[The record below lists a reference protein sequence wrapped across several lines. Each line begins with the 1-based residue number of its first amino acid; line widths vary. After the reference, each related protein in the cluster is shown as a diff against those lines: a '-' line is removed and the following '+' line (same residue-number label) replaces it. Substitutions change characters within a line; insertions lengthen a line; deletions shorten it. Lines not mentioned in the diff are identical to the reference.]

1 MFPLDKEE
9 KRIEG
14 LRERLKLY
22 SEILR
27 NLVILLI
34 AVAGWT
40 VSLLF
45 KLSNPVVIPLMF
57 MGLILTVGIL
67 FGIFRLVI
75 TIRELLQELEKW
87 EKS

>member
-1 MFPLDKEE
+1 MDKEE

-34 AVAGWT
+34 AVAGGT

-45 KLSNPVVIPLMF
+45 RLSNPVAVPLML
-57 MGLILTVGIL
+57 MGLTLTVGIL
-67 FGIFRLVI
+67 FGIVRLAI
-75 TIRELLQELEKW
+75 NIREHLQELEKW

>member
-1 MFPLDKEE
+1 MDREE

-14 LRERLKLY
+14 LRERLKLF
-22 SEILR
+22 SEVLR

-34 AVAGWT
+34 AVVGGT

-45 KLSNPVVIPLMF
+45 KLSNPVAIPLMF

>member
-1 MFPLDKEE
+1 LNKEE

-14 LRERLKLY
+14 LRERLKLF
-22 SEILR
+22 SEVLR

-34 AVAGWT
+34 AVVGGT

-45 KLSNPVVIPLMF
+45 KLSNPVAIPLMF

>member
-1 MFPLDKEE
+1 MDREE
-9 KRIEG
+9 KKLES

-34 AVAGWT
+34 AVAGGT

-45 KLSNPVVIPLMF
+45 KLSNPVAVPLTF
-57 MGLILTVGIL
+57 MGLILTA
-67 FGIFRLVI
+67 GIFFGVI
-75 TIRELLQELEKW
+75 RFAIVIKELLQELEKW
-87 EKS
+87 ERR

>member
-1 MFPLDKEE
+1 MNKEE

-14 LRERLKLY
+14 LRERLKLF
-22 SEILR
+22 SEVLR

-34 AVAGWT
+34 AVVGGT

-45 KLSNPVVIPLMF
+45 KLSNPVAIPLMF

>member
-1 MFPLDKEE
+1 MDKEE

-14 LRERLKLY
+14 LRERLKLF

-34 AVAGWT
+34 AVAGGT
-40 VSLLF
+40 ISLLF
-45 KLSNPVVIPLMF
+45 KFSNPVAVPLMF
-57 MGLILTVGIL
+57 MGLVLTVGIL
-67 FGIFRLVI
+67 SGIIRLVI
-75 TIRELLQELEKW
+75 VIRELLQELEKW

>member
-1 MFPLDKEE
+1 LDKEE

-34 AVAGWT
+34 AVAGGT

>member
-1 MFPLDKEE
+1 LDREE
-9 KRIEG
+9 KKIES

-34 AVAGWT
+34 AVAGGT

-45 KLSNPVVIPLMF
+45 RLSNPVVIPLMF

-87 EKS
+87 ERS

>member
-1 MFPLDKEE
+1 LDKEE

-34 AVAGWT
+34 AVAGGT

-45 KLSNPVVIPLMF
+45 RLSNPVAIPLMF

>member
-34 AVAGWT
+34 AVAGGT

>member
-1 MFPLDKEE
+1 MDREE
-9 KRIEG
+9 KKIES

-34 AVAGWT
+34 AVAGGT

-45 KLSNPVVIPLMF
+45 RLSNPVVIPLMF

-87 EKS
+87 ERS

>member
-14 LRERLKLY
+14 LRERLKLF

-34 AVAGWT
+34 AVVGGT

-45 KLSNPVVIPLMF
+45 KLSNPVAIPLMF

>member
-1 MFPLDKEE
+1 LNKEE

-14 LRERLKLY
+14 LRERLKLF

-34 AVAGWT
+34 AVVGGT

-45 KLSNPVVIPLMF
+45 KLSNPVAIPLMF

>member
-1 MFPLDKEE
+1 MDKEE

-14 LRERLKLY
+14 LRERLKLF

-34 AVAGWT
+34 AVVGGT

-45 KLSNPVVIPLMF
+45 KLSNPVAIPLMF

>member
-1 MFPLDKEE
+1 MNKEE

-14 LRERLKLY
+14 LRERLKLF

-34 AVAGWT
+34 AVVGGT

-45 KLSNPVVIPLMF
+45 KLSNPVAIPLMF

>member
-1 MFPLDKEE
+1 VFPLDKEE

-34 AVAGWT
+34 AVAGGT